1 MELKKFQFKT
11 ELQEK
16 YSATIKGIFF
26 VDNQKGLLHL
36 HHIPYSKMVANKI
49 IFVLFACLL

>member
-26 VDNQKGLLHL
+26 VDNQKSLLHL
-36 HHIPYSKMVANKI
+36 HHKI
-49 IFVLFACLL
+49 TLFQNGGQ